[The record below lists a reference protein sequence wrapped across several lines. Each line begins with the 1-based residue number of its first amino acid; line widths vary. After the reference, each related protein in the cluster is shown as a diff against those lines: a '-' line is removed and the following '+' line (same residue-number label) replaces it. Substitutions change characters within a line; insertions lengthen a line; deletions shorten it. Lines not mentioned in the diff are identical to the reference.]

1 MTRAD
6 RLARTAFLLTLAT
19 LCAVAWFAVP
29 NVSGVVEAMGLG
41 LLRFA
46 GYAVVGCV
54 GVALSWR
61 WIERAL

>member
-6 RLARTAFLLTLAT
+6 RLARTTFLLTLAT

-29 NVSGVVEAMGLG
+29 NVPGVVEAAVVGAW
-41 LLRFA
+41 RAA
-46 GYAVVGCV
+46 GYLVIGCV
-54 GVALSWR
+54 GVALGWR